1 MGNIIRMNTD
11 EFINGG
17 FVNSV
22 DVNDYQIVLI
32 SDAIKHNKKRKNICA
47 IRSLV
52 PRPELISYFEDDK
65 KKKYKNGY
73 LEFLNEKE
81 IDSSFVM
88 PIIVGY
94 KRDNMNIVLLC
105 SKDEDR
111 YKYLKLLCKHIEQKH
126 GVKTKSYKDLV
137 QEGIVEDLRKND
149 EGKKDKK
156 KKKKK

>member
-11 EFINGG
+11 EFIKGG

-22 DVNDYQIVLI
+22 DINDYQIVLI

>member
-22 DVNDYQIVLI
+22 DINDYQIVLI
-32 SDAIKHNKKRKNICA
+32 SDAIKHIKKRKNICA

>member
-22 DVNDYQIVLI
+22 DINDYQIVLI